1 MLFEFITLNR
11 NEIITR
17 CRAKV
22 ATRSIPPP
30 SEAEINH
37 GVPLFLDQLVEM
49 LESGGTTLEID
60 RSAGQ
65 HGHDLLLK
73 GFTVS
78 QVVHDYGDVCQT
90 VTDLAMETNAP
101 ISTEDFR
108 TLNRC
113 LDEAIASAVT
123 MYTRESQQSHSDKA
137 TDRDNERV
145 GFLVHEMRN
154 LVNTAVVA
162 FEVLKSGN
170 VGVGGSTG
178 PYSIE
183 PSWDCEISLP
193 GRSRTFVRRM
203 PSRTGNGSSFPTS
216 STRSERPPHWRQTP
230 VASS

>member
-1 MLFEFITLNR
+1 MLYEFITLNR
-11 NEIITR
+11 EELITR
-17 CRAKV
+17 CRAQV
-22 ATRSIPPP
+22 ATRSMPPP
-30 SEAEINH
+30 SVAEINH
-37 GVPLFLDQLVEM
+37 GVPLFLDQLLDM
-49 LESGGTTLEID
+49 LRSGGTSTLAID
-60 RSAGQ
+60 ESAGQ

-90 VTDLAMETNAP
+90 VTDLALETNAP

-123 MYTRESQQSHSDKA
+123 MYMRESQQSHSENA
-137 TDRDNERV
+137 TERDNERI

-170 VGVGGSTG
+170 VGVVGSTG
-178 PYSIE
+178 LYSIE
-183 PSWDCEISLP
+183 RSWDCEIS
-193 GRSRTFVRRM
+193 S
-203 PSRTGNGSSFPTS
+203 PSR
-216 STRSERPPHWRQTP
+216 
-230 VASS
+230 